1 MGVADYSKR
10 RFKHCEVP
18 HLKSSDPNRIQV
30 TTLTCCNIQ
39 AKQCYCTMLAT
50 ATGNCDVTNVT
61 YNENKYY
68 VVTWIVYL
76 ESFMYLRQR
85 QWLRHMVVVCHITEV
100 IDLPN
105 MVLMK
110 HWAHCKSM
118 TQPPPPN
125 PPVPAAG
132 HRWMFFADSCIT
144 FALFEWVAMMGRGT
158 KMVEN
163 HRIEINGK
171 KRWICEERTRGRK
184 ELTPENLLRTNFS
197 TVHYFFY
204 VGLSSHGEWRSW
216 GRSATTFCTKAKSKR

>member
-1 MGVADYSKR
+1 MDCLSRVLYVPAPTPVTASYG
-10 RFKHCEVP
+10 CCVP
-18 HLKSSDPNRIQV
+18 HYGSDWFTQYGPHEALGSLQ
-30 TTLTCCNIQ
+30 
-39 AKQCYCTMLAT
+39 
-50 ATGNCDVTNVT
+50 
-61 YNENKYY
+61 
-68 VVTWIVYL
+68 
-76 ESFMYLRQR
+76 
-85 QWLRHMVVVCHITEV
+85 
-100 IDLPN
+100 IDD
-105 MVLMK
+105 
-110 HWAHCKSM
+110 AA
-118 TQPPPPN
+118 PPPN